1 MIEKAANNEVA
12 LVGMEVSQ
20 ETGIAVQQVTHINSV
35 YPLEG
40 EWKLMMSM
48 AGTLVKSG
56 MLPQSIQTPQQ
67 ALAIMLKGRELGIPA
82 MQSFS
87 HIYVVN
93 GKPACSSE
101 LMLALLAR
109 GGVTW
114 TWKKDGTDRKLAEV
128 VFHRKG
134 FKDYLSRFTLQD
146 AEKIV
151 KYEDGQKKKATETYT
166 WKSYMPNML
175 RARAISNGARIIGP
189 DLIGGMSYTVEEL
202 VQNDSVAA
210 VETEVREVTEGM
222 EKKKEQRRLNSLTK
236 RVMKAINSI
245 HDLTEDT
252 EWNRAIS
259 EMFSCFGITRSVSEE
274 GHYAYSDIETL
285 YLEKIEGMDADKL
298 ESVLEDLR
306 KVYKE
311 FKAELKEVEEETL
324 RKEKEAEVRK
334 DDIDFP

>member
-1 MIEKAANNEVA
+1 
-12 LVGMEVSQ
+12 
-20 ETGIAVQQVTHINSV
+20 
-35 YPLEG
+35 
-40 EWKLMMSM
+40 
-48 AGTLVKSG
+48 
-56 MLPQSIQTPQQ
+56 
-67 ALAIMLKGRELGIPA
+67 
-82 MQSFS
+82 
-87 HIYVVN
+87 
-93 GKPACSSE
+93 
-101 LMLALLAR
+101 
-109 GGVTW
+109 
-114 TWKKDGTDRKLAEV
+114 
-128 VFHRKG
+128 
-134 FKDYLSRFTLQD
+134 
-146 AEKIV
+146 
-151 KYEDGQKKKATETYT
+151 
-166 WKSYMPNML
+166 
-175 RARAISNGARIIGP
+175 
-189 DLIGGMSYTVEEL
+189 SYTVEEL